1 MPRRVRAREPL
12 GRALGPAPD
21 GGDLTFELECRLD
34 PRAVRGE
41 RHEVIIHADWTVT
54 TPHDLTA
61 ERVAAAFGA
70 YTSCVP
76 LVDVTVPA
84 IHDVMPSICRQHDV
98 APRRF
103 GARGWRLPT
112 AVQKAGC
119 CERVTFR
126 TLAEASSH
134 PYHVAHLSRGC
145 PAPVWQ
151 LREVA
156 AQVAE
161 RWRQANRERA
171 SSLGVERHV
180 IDAAMVD
187 ALWDHGI
194 DADDIRRLA
203 QAVSVID
210 APLPRAYFT
219 GARYNR
225 VDLEWVSQVI
235 EGRPTPE
242 IAEWAVSLP
251 ASTQRTDPQRW
262 RAWLAYG
269 VPVSQVRSAV
279 DVGGD
284 PAIVD
289 HLVSATGWSPP
300 AAARLWVEWAR
311 VGCTPTVEHFAALA
325 AHGTIDAVPSSRAIE
340 RLVREV
346 DGLEDPAQVSP
357 HRRTELAVLLAL
369 LGTVAGVVAVA
380 RQGVTSRDDLP
391 LGPSSPIAPPPRTL
405 TTPLEM
411 RP

>member
-1 MPRRVRAREPL
+1 VK
-12 GRALGPAPD
+12 
-21 GGDLTFELECRLD
+21 
-34 PRAVRGE
+34 GE

-54 TPHDLTA
+54 TPHDLEA

-84 IHDVMPSICRQHDV
+84 IHDAMPSICRQHDV

-112 AVQKAGC
+112 VVQKAGC

-134 PYHVAHLSRGC
+134 PYHVAHLSHGC
-145 PAPVWQ
+145 SAPVWQ

-171 SSLGVERHV
+171 SFLGVERHV
-180 IDAAMVD
+180 VDAAAID

-194 DADDIRRLA
+194 AADDIRRLA

-225 VDLEWVSQVI
+225 VDLEWVGQVI

-251 ASTQRTDPQRW
+251 AATQRTDPQRW
-262 RAWLAYG
+262 RAWLSYG

-284 PAIVD
+284 PAIVPR
-289 HLVSATGWSPP
+289 LVSATGWSSPT
-300 AAARLWVEWAR
+300 AARLWVEWAR
-311 VGCTPTVEHFAALA
+311 VGCSPTVDHLAALA
-325 AHGTIDAVPSSRAIE
+325 TRGTIDAVPSSRAIE
-340 RLVREV
+340 RLVMEV
-346 DGLEDPAQVSP
+346 DGPEDPTEVST
-357 HRRTELAVLLAL
+357 HRRTELAVLLAA
-369 LGTVAGVVAVA
+369 LGTVAAVVAVA
-380 RQGVTSRDDLP
+380 QRGVTSLDDLP
-391 LGPSSPIAPPPRTL
+391 VAPSSSTAPPSRTL
-405 TTPLEM
+405 TALSEM